1 MMGHGA
7 IGSGRDGADHTPDRE
22 IPDALL
28 WFMALAG
35 GTSLSAMP
43 DRHTLAE
50 TERVTGARLA
60 HLDID
65 FGAANGVLSIHRAAN
80 AARGHLTATVLRPA
94 GLTWTGFLVLW
105 IVWIWDSMETRHI
118 AESVGISKATLTGVT
133 NTLVDRGWVRRV
145 PSTQDRR
152 LVSLE
157 LTDEGS
163 ALLDELF
170 PKFNAVEAQ
179 IVRAFEGAELDE
191 LTTSLRKVV
200 QSIEEL
206 DSEAVAD

>member
-1 MMGHGA
+1 MMGEGA
-7 IGSGRDGADHTPDRE
+7 IGSGRGRADDSAGPEMSDE
-22 IPDALL
+22 LL

-35 GTSLSAMP
+35 GTSLAAMP

-50 TERVTGARLA
+50 TERVTGERLA

-80 AARGHLTATVLRPA
+80 AARSHLTATVLRPA

-105 IVWIWDSMETRHI
+105 IVWIWKSMETRHI

-157 LTDEGS
+157 LTDEGV

-179 IVRAFEGAELDE
+179 IVRTFDDPELVA

-200 QSIEEL
+200 ECIEEL
-206 DSEAVAD
+206 DVEDDAG